1 MRSPEEL
8 AWEWYWDNLS
18 DKPYAAMLT
27 NPPKYAGNPVHAFL
41 AGYAAAKE
49 SNSPINLKSSNEDD
63 SPDLQE
69 QIEALN
75 QYMSTA
81 QCRILWLER
90 EVIYLM
96 KQQQKADDDAAK
108 MLAPSSTDVEE

>member
-41 AGYAAAKE
+41 AGYQAAKK
-49 SNSPINLKSSNEDD
+49 SNSPINSDSLNHSD

-69 QIEALN
+69 QLEALN
-75 QYMSTA
+75 QYMSIA
-81 QCRILWLER
+81 QNRILWLER
-90 EVIYLM
+90 EVSYLI
-96 KQQQKADDDAAK
+96 KQQQKASDDAAK
-108 MLAPSSTDVEE
+108 MLAPSSTAIEE